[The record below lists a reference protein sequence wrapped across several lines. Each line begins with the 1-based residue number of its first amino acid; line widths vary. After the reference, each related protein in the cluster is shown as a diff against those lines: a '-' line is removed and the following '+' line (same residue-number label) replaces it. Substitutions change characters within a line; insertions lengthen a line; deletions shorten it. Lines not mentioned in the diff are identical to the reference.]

1 MRLVD
6 RILTSAR
13 VYIVR
18 HVPLS
23 HRLQV
28 NVVQSIVRAISN

>member
-1 MRLVD
+1 MGLVD

-13 VYIVR
+13 VYVVIVL
-18 HVPLS
+18 LS

-28 NVVQSIVRAISN
+28 NVVLSIVRAISD